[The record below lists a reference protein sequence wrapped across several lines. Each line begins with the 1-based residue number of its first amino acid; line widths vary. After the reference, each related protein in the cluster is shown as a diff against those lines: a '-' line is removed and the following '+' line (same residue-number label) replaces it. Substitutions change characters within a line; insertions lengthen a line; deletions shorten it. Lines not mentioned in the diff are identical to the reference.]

1 MVDVWGTPSTC
12 VPLVFEHFGRWGE
25 QAHQFLDQ
33 LSLQSV
39 DEDGRENSKEFKT
52 FWRRCF
58 SVALQRC
65 NASVLRRK
73 LSRIAQFRNRS
84 PRTFHCA
91 KTLRFSRCRG
101 CVHALT
107 YHMPVTYQLMFT
119 FLTCAMSAH
128 MSAWWTRKRCHMTTT
143 RTAVDIH

>member
-1 MVDVWGTPSTC
+1 MC

-84 PRTFHCA
+84 PRTFD
-91 KTLRFSRCRG
+91 S
-101 CVHALT
+101 
-107 YHMPVTYQLMFT
+107 YSSQLFR
-119 FLTCAMSAH
+119 H
-128 MSAWWTRKRCHMTTT
+128 
-143 RTAVDIH
+143 